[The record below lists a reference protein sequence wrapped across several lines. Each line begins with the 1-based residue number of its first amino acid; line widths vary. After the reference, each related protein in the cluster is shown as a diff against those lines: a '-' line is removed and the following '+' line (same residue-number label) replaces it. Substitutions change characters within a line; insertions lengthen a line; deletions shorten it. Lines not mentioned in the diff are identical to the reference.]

1 MADNFKLQVDNGI
14 HIKNF
19 EGDEND
25 VEFFEI
31 ADDLKN
37 IVKFDLDVRDAIPKI
52 REKMIIRNS
61 DNISITPGGYNPI
74 MDSNGCSSEVT
85 LQANEINA

>member
-31 ADDLKN
+31 AEDLKN

-52 REKMIIRNS
+52 REKMIIRN
-61 DNISITPGGYNPI
+61 DNISITPGGYNPN
-74 MDSNGCSSEVT
+74 MDCNGCSSEVT
-85 LQANEINA
+85 LQANQINA